1 MIDSKKII
9 FSRFRE
15 FDVPRET
22 FERLELFQSMIIEKN
37 KEINLISSKT
47 EAILWDRHIL
57 DSAQTIDFI
66 DKNIKICTDIGAG
79 AGLPGIVLSILM
91 KEKNPDFKVIFYEK
105 SYHKSLFLKK
115 VAKTFN
121 LKTEIYQKNIFEEKN
136 LETDTIIARAFKPLP
151 IILDI
156 ALTNFKIFKNII
168 LFLGRTGKNILKES
182 SKKWKFDYEEKISL
196 TSQESILVKISN
208 LKRIYE

>member
-1 MIDSKKII
+1 MIDSKKIT

-57 DSAQTIDFI
+57 DSAQTVDFI

-121 LKTEIYQKNIFEEKN
+121 LKTEIHQKNIFEEKN

-182 SKKWKFDYEEKISL
+182 SKKWKFDYKEKISL
-196 TSQESILVKISN
+196 TSHDSILVKISN

>member
-1 MIDSKKII
+1 MIDSKKIT

-121 LKTEIYQKNIFEEKN
+121 LKTEIYQKNIFKEKN

>member
-1 MIDSKKII
+1 LIDSKKIT

-79 AGLPGIVLSILM
+79 AGLPGIVLGILM

-121 LKTEIYQKNIFEEKN
+121 LKTEIYQKNIFKEKN

>member
-1 MIDSKKII
+1 MIDSKKIT

-196 TSQESILVKISN
+196 TSHDSILVKISN